1 MAIPPFFPKLF
12 LSLVS
17 IVSFFFLSFFP
28 LSIRKFLLL
37 LRITM
42 DEVTELENFNQSG
55 KDVIYLKDV
64 RHYSLSGLPYYRLFQ
79 LPHLFSTSIA
89 RQKIYPF
96 PSVSLPLPLLCSFN
110 LSFSIKLFRQ
120 IFDKSKFGK

>member
-1 MAIPPFFPKLF
+1 MKERKRYSKGWPFLLSFPNFSYLSYQLF
-12 LSLVS
+12 LFS
-17 IVSFFFLSFFP
+17 FFLSFFL

-64 RHYSLSGLPYYRLFQ
+64 RHYSLSG
-79 LPHLFSTSIA
+79 
-89 RQKIYPF
+89 
-96 PSVSLPLPLLCSFN
+96 
-110 LSFSIKLFRQ
+110 
-120 IFDKSKFGK
+120 